1 LRDGATLVR
10 VPFLGGTPRRIVDG
24 VVSGVG
30 WSPDGQRMAFVR
42 YDPDTQGTSLVV
54 TDSQGQNERVLVTRN
69 APSFFHMTRFTNRPP
84 ARPSWS
90 ADARW
95 IALAGLNTS
104 PERPRDNGEL
114 IEVDAAS
121 GAERA
126 VRRVDGSVS
135 ELAYLDNDRLVVSF
149 VNPVSQEPGQWRLYP
164 RTGPPVPLTRDLNT
178 IQDVQL
184 TADRTSGVA
193 TRTTTRRSI
202 SAGTIATGVFTEA
215 VAESGLQPA
224 FAALDSRGNLLYTAR
239 MPVGRATFR
248 SDGAAGAGTMLV
260 SDLVYALPSPDGTF
274 IVGHRPEVGLVR
286 ANADGSGATVISQD
300 ASAVPRAVTPDGSAV
315 ICVSNKSG
323 HQQPWLVP
331 LAGGEARRL
340 SDVYIDG
347 AALWL
352 SKDGRQVIFRT
363 NAGTQ
368 ICGFPGFDQCRGVD
382 VLPGP
387 LSPDGKTVFAV
398 DRNDPTNIFAQPID
412 GGPGRP
418 LTRFTDKVIEDFSV
432 SPDGTRIAP
441 TRTARESDVVLVKGL
456 K

>member
-1 LRDGATLVR
+1 
-10 VPFLGGTPRRIVDG
+10 
-24 VVSGVG
+24 
-30 WSPDGQRMAFVR
+30 M
-42 YDPDTQGTSLVV
+42 
-54 TDSQGQNERVLVTRN
+54 
-69 APSFFHMTRFTNRPP
+69 
-84 ARPSWS
+84 
-90 ADARW
+90 
-95 IALAGLNTS
+95 
-104 PERPRDNGEL
+104 
-114 IEVDAAS
+114 
-121 GAERA
+121 
-126 VRRVDGSVS
+126 
-135 ELAYLDNDRLVVSF
+135 
-149 VNPVSQEPGQWRLYP
+149 
-164 RTGPPVPLTRDLNT
+164 
-178 IQDVQL
+178 
-184 TADRTSGVA
+184 
-193 TRTTTRRSI
+193 
-202 SAGTIATGVFTEA
+202 
-215 VAESGLQPA
+215 
-224 FAALDSRGNLLYTAR
+224 
-239 MPVGRATFR
+239 
-248 SDGAAGAGTMLV
+248 
-260 SDLVYALPSPDGTF
+260 
-274 IVGHRPEVGLVR
+274 R
-286 ANADGSGATVISQD
+286 ANADGSCATVISQD

-412 GGPGRP
+412 GGPRRP

-432 SPDGTRIAP
+432 SPDGTRIAL